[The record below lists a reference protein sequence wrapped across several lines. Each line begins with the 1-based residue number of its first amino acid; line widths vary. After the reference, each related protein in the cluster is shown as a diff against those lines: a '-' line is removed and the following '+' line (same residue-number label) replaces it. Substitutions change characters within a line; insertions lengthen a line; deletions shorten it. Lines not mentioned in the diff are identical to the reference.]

1 MDNFGLIL
9 ILVLVVLIFISAFFS
24 GSETSITAIN
34 QIKLDSAAE
43 SGQKS
48 AKRVNSLRN
57 KINEVLGVILI
68 GNNLVNI
75 SASAL
80 LTYFVIKEFGDEYVW
95 VGTLILTVLVII
107 FAEIAPKNFAA
118 KKPEAIAYPASII
131 LEFLTNYFGWL
142 SRILN
147 FFSSWITGVKGG
159 ENYFAQNLNR
169 QELKSVL
176 DKDTEQVD
184 KEEMEAMRSLLDLKD
199 LSVQDILIPMNQV
212 IKLNLDDIDSF
223 DNDER
228 NRFYPV
234 YKGNESEIIGFI
246 HAKEI
251 EELENFRNDLTDFL
265 IEPYYVPE
273 STQLFAQLKNFQ
285 KNGTEVALVVD
296 EYGEVTGLITFEDL
310 IELIVGQFNDEELE
324 EEYEI
329 VDEFTVV
336 ADGSTIIRELNKK
349 LEWDLPEEGAK
360 TLNGLVIDHL
370 NQIPTNNVCIELEGY
385 KLETHKIESNKVKEV
400 KVSKIPNQ

>member
-1 MDNFGLIL
+1 MDNFGLVL
-9 ILVLVVLIFISAFFS
+9 ILVLIVLIFISAFFS

-43 SGQKS
+43 NGQKS

-95 VGTLILTVLVII
+95 VGTLILTILVII

-176 DKDTEQVD
+176 EKDTEQVD
-184 KEEMEAMRSLLDLKD
+184 KEEMEAMKSLLDLKE
-199 LSVQDILIPMNQV
+199 LSVQDILIPMDQV
-212 IKLNLDDIDSF
+212 KKLDLNDIDNF
-223 DNDER
+223 NNEER

-234 YKGNESEIIGFI
+234 YKENESEILGFI

-285 KNGTEVALVVD
+285 KNGSEVALVVD
-296 EYGEVTGLITFEDL
+296 EYGEVTGLITLEDL
-310 IELIVGQFNDEELE
+310 IEQIVGQFNNEESE
-324 EEYEI
+324 DEYEI
-329 VDEFTVV
+329 VDEDSII
-336 ADGSTIIRELNKK
+336 ANGSTIIRELNKRM
-349 LEWDLPEEGAK
+349 EWDLPEEGAK
-360 TLNGLVIDHL
+360 TLNGLIIDHL
-370 NQIPTNNVCIELEGY
+370 NQIPTNNVCIELASF
-385 KLETHKIESNKVKEV
+385 KLETFKIESNKVSKL
-400 KVSKIPNQ
+400 KVTKTN